1 MFLTVTF
8 AFVWTLLYGPMH
20 LGFWTRLC
28 IGMLVVEAFIA
39 LKFRWTDRSKLW
51 LNRSRE
57 RFVRFTRRYRGD
69 ARTVVSLSSSVRQSM
84 LVRVQRLFRRTVA
97 HADKNANRNDCSLW
111 SYRCPVCF
119 DRADKLLRWMALGCG
134 HILCSSCTQHIYCG
148 TKQMCPICRSPVFLS
163 DLTIL
168 YL

>member
-8 AFVWTLLYGPMH
+8 VLVWTLLYGPLH
-20 LGFWTRLC
+20 LWFFIRLC
-28 IGMLVVEAFIA
+28 IVVLFVEILIA

-51 LNRSRE
+51 LSRSRE
-57 RFVRFTRRYRGD
+57 RFVRFTRRYRSE
-69 ARTVVSLSSSVRQSM
+69 ARTVSLSTSVRQSM
-84 LVRVQRLFRRTVA
+84 LLRVQRLFRRPVA
-97 HADKNANRNDCSLW
+97 HADKQPNRSECSLW

-119 DRADKLLRWMALGCG
+119 NRADKFLRWIALGCG

-148 TKQMCPICRSPVFLS
+148 TKQMCPTCRSPMVLS